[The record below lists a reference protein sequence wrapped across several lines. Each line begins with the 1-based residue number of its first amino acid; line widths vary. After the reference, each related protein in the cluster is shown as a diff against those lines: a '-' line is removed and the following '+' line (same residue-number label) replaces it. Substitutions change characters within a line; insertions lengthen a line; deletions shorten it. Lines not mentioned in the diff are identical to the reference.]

1 MRKVCSNH
9 RLYLLI
15 IRSGH
20 LPAMCRVRFGLTGIY
35 FDSLEPSRPREEF
48 FQPLIASIPP
58 VIQNKQGDSV
68 PEAIKGGEIPE
79 KLVVSA
85 EIAKN
90 VQDSTTKSKSLSDSS
105 SSSFRNEGCRLAKKA
120 KTNYASVGSKRVRNS
135 SLSSSVSASSVWSP
149 PSSDE
154 DRVQAL
160 AKSEVDLQ
168 APKPSKLIN
177 SRTTQ
182 KRDKHPSRRHTRTCP
197 RGPTTAPPAK
207 RVRFAMDVQES
218 NTTSHDAD
226 GTSSSHSSDDS
237 YTDPPSPIELY
248 DAFDRCYRTQGA
260 SRSHDMNGQIAG
272 WRMPITEEVETDIN
286 GYDGF
291 LDSEHGSEVDV
302 QALPVKRC
310 PRRAVQAAAK
320 GLMSN
325 QRHRQSN
332 STPVLYSKHSG
343 RVMHQSRAVT
353 GNLESNVGNGLHLKK
368 NPHASRKQPVSPPQ
382 SREQLH
388 YPKLRSGKDLP
399 EPIFVVKPMVLSNA
413 KEKGKPAGRWS
424 NGGHSRDV
432 SNNGHK
438 GAETP
443 ASRPARI
450 KTPEKN
456 KTPKYRAPPVTDEL
470 KRDAEFDEGLGMLIR
485 EV

>member
-1 MRKVCSNH
+1 MRRVCSNH

-15 IRSGH
+15 IHFGH

-48 FQPLIASIPP
+48 SQPLIASIPP
-58 VIQNKQGDSV
+58 VLQNKQGDSV

-85 EIAKN
+85 EIAN
-90 VQDSTTKSKSLSDSS
+90 NDQDSTTKSKSLSDSS

-120 KTNYASVGSKRVRNS
+120 KTNYASVGSKRIRNS
-135 SLSSSVSASSVWSP
+135 SSSSSVSASSVSSL
-149 PSSDE
+149 PSSGE

-160 AKSEVDLQ
+160 AKIEVDLQ

-182 KRDKHPSRRHTRTCP
+182 KRHKHPSRRQTRTCP
-197 RGPTTAPPAK
+197 RGLTTAPPAK

-218 NTTSHDAD
+218 ITASHDAD

-237 YTDPPSPIELY
+237 YTDPPSPTELY
-248 DAFDRCYRTQGA
+248 DAFNRCYRTQGA
-260 SRSHDMNGQIAG
+260 CRSHDMNGQIAG
-272 WRMPITEEVETDIN
+272 WRMPIPGEVETDID

-291 LDSEHGSEVDV
+291 LDSEDGSEVDV
-302 QALPVKRC
+302 QALPVKRRP
-310 PRRAVQAAAK
+310 PRSVQAAAK
-320 GLMSN
+320 GLISD
-325 QRHRQSN
+325 QRHHQSN
-332 STPVLYSKHSG
+332 STPVPYSKHSG
-343 RVMHQSRAVT
+343 RVMHQSRVVT
-353 GNLESNVGNGLHLKK
+353 GSLESNVGKGLHLEK
-368 NPHASRKQPVSPPQ
+368 NPHANRNHPVSPPQ

-388 YPKLRSGKDLP
+388 YPKLRSGKDLL
-399 EPIFVVKPMVLSNA
+399 EPIFVVKPKVLSNA
-413 KEKGKPAGRWS
+413 KEKGKLARRWS
-424 NGGHSRDV
+424 NGGHSREIL
-432 SNNGHK
+432 NNGHK

-443 ASRPARI
+443 APRPAQI
-450 KTPEKN
+450 KSPENN
-456 KTPKYRAPPVTDEL
+456 KTPKYRAPSVTDEL